1 MNICAL
7 CDPTMTKIQ
16 LSLINFPNHEILS
29 TILNDFSNDFEF
41 TANGVFRRIAPPLCP
56 DCGFPMSHNGF
67 NTYRKGHLGEV
78 NIGRYLCR
86 VCGKS
91 VEEDRAFWNNLKTRF
106 FEVLTEIC
114 LRLRLNHAS
123 YELIEEIMS
132 FIYPR
137 DKDTI
142 RNMVQSAI
150 EGLNVPAVTDIQF
163 VHYDEQHPKAG
174 RNQKYRLT
182 LLDSISR
189 QVIADELFDS
199 KDAKTIEDFLRRN
212 IDTHK
217 PVFIITDLYRGYSE
231 IFKRVFGNKV
241 THQLCLLH
249 LNKLIINDFPRKTSI
264 EQELVKYILLNIFYD
279 RQLEIEFL
287 SCLIEEEKA
296 MLQKSHKEYKAWI
309 KEAKRL
315 FHEFVHNLEL
325 KRRREDKNLEMRP
338 YYEALNNLKDLL
350 GKIDSFE
357 TAVRRRLMKIEELWP
372 KLTAFYLFDN
382 APATN
387 NALENYYSTS
397 LKTHRKK
404 QLGVTGIEDQMK
416 LSALKRSGILGRPQ
430 RTLLDAFFMFIPFL
444 GTG

>member
-1 MNICAL
+1 
-7 CDPTMTKIQ
+7 MTEIQ
-16 LSLINFPNHEILS
+16 LSLINFPHREILS
-29 TILNDFSNDFEF
+29 TILSGFSNDFEF
-41 TANGVFRRIAPPLCP
+41 TANGVFRRTAPPLCP
-56 DCGFPMSHNGF
+56 DCGYPMSLNGY

-78 NIGRYLCR
+78 NIGRYLCGA
-86 VCGKS
+86 CGKS
-91 VEEDRAFWNNLKTRF
+91 IEEDRTFWNNLKTGF
-106 FEVLTEIC
+106 FDILTEIC
-114 LRLRLNHAS
+114 LRLRLNHVS

-142 RNMVQSAI
+142 RNIVQSAI
-150 EGLNVPAVTDIQF
+150 EEQKVPDVKNIQI

-174 RNQKYRLT
+174 RNQMYRLT
-182 LLDSISR
+182 LLDSISG

-199 KDAKTIEDFLRRN
+199 KDADTIEAFLRRN
-212 IDTHK
+212 LDTHK
-217 PVFIITDLYRGYSE
+217 PIFIVTDLYRGYSE

-249 LNKLIINDFPRKTSI
+249 LNKLIVNDFPRKTSI
-264 EQELVKYILLNIFYD
+264 EQELVKYKLLNIFYNRD
-279 RQLEIEFL
+279 LEIEFL
-287 SCLIEEEKA
+287 SCLIEEETA

-309 KEAKRL
+309 KEAKHL
-315 FHEFVHNLEL
+315 FHEFLHNLEL
-325 KRRREDKNLEMRP
+325 KRRREDKNLELRT
-338 YYEALNNLKDLL
+338 YYEALNNFKDLF

-387 NALENYYSTS
+387 NALENYYSIS

-404 QLGVTGIEDQMK
+404 QLGVIGIEDQMK

-444 GTG
+444 DTG